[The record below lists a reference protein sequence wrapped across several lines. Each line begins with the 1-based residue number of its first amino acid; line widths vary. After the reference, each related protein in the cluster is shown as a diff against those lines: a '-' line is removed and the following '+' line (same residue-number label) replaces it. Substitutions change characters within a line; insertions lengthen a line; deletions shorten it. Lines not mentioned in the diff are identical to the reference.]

1 MPWRCPCAYIKNL
14 SESHSDVAEVTINR
28 TLAWCFHILKQ
39 IGNNLKR
46 NKISNKLIIFVSLK
60 LFCLAYWARLIFSQD
75 IFERLNWLIHYWTS
89 FWTMGWRSAV
99 LTPWV
104 ILIRESTLPH
114 SDIFLSRLSC
124 TSLEILNVSHQLL
137 TFHQATKELTLGKE
151 GDLLDPIPGL
161 WQASKNF

>member
-1 MPWRCPCAYIKNL
+1 MPWRCPCAYIKYL
-14 SESHSDVAEVTINR
+14 FETHSDVAEVTINR
-28 TLAWCFHILKQ
+28 TLAWCFRILKQ

-46 NKISNKLIIFVSLK
+46 NKISNKHYICFSKIILFGILIQADIQPGYIRK
-60 LFCLAYWARLIFSQD
+60 AELID
-75 IFERLNWLIHYWTS
+75 TLLNF

-124 TSLEILNVSHQLL
+124 TSLEILNVSHRLL
-137 TFHQATKELTLGKE
+137 TFHQVTKELTLGKE

-161 WQASKNF
+161 WRASKNF